1 MSRREKRIPARIMRF
16 FAKDHEGARPEAYE
30 EAEAI
35 VSESLDA
42 GRAAGLEGPVL
53 LDWFYLT
60 DRFAHRSGLATDSE
74 RISVFA
80 TPGFIRASFALE
92 PEDRLTDRLH
102 LDLISRL
109 LPEWADQPFFEAPA
123 QRTPE
128 IRRDRLWEIERDV
141 AAFEDILAGGG
152 AWTEIYRAEEAKAA
166 WRELRAGEGSPK
178 WEAVFEGIVYRHTFD
193 DHLQRLVAT
202 GRA

>member
-1 MSRREKRIPARIMRF
+1 MRF
-16 FAKDHEGARPEAYE
+16 FAKDHEGARPEAYD
-30 EAEAI
+30 EAEGV

-42 GRAAGLEGPVL
+42 GRAAGLDGPVL

-80 TPGFIRASFALE
+80 TSGFIRASFALA

-109 LPEWADQPFFEAPA
+109 LPEWADQPFFDAQGREASPRLGA
-123 QRTPE
+123 IGSGRSIPTWRSS
-128 IRRDRLWEIERDV
+128 RRSSR
-141 AAFEDILAGGG
+141 AGA
-152 AWTEIYRAEEAKAA
+152 AWTEIYRADEAKAA
-166 WRELRAGEGSPK
+166 WRELRAGKENNRRNGRWCSR
-178 WEAVFEGIVYRHTFD
+178 ASS
-193 DHLQRLVAT
+193 T
-202 GRA
+202 GTPSTIT